1 MSEGGREEGSEGGR
15 EGGREGRREGG
26 REKNSIYICVTQVM
40 YTVGS
45 VQQCVIMVEKVRE
58 DK

>member
-1 MSEGGREEGSEGGR
+1 MRKGGR
-15 EGGREGRREGG
+15 EGGKEGVRDGG
-26 REKNSIYICVTQVM
+26 RGKKTQCIYICVTQVM

-45 VQQCVIMVEKVRE
+45 VQQCVIMVEKMRE